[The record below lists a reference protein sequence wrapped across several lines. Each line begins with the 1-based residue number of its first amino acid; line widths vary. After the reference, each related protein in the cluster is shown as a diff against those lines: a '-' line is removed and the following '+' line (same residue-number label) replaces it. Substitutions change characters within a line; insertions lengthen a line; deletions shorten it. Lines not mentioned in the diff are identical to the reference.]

1 MHPPLLLHNEHE
13 QTSGVDG
20 ETLLTIDAVDES
32 TGRYSGT
39 VLGTPVEF
47 EWEPVA
53 DRPDITA
60 MHYSAVN
67 STASCM
73 ASYSLYNDGIVYFQT
88 AGGANYVSITD
99 VQYIGLSQ
107 TSTKAPSTRRG

>member
-1 MHPPLLLHNEHE
+1 MHNEHE

-53 DRPDITA
+53 DLPEVTA

-67 STASCM
+67 STLSCM

-88 AGGANYVSITD
+88 VAGANYVSITD
-99 VQYIGLSQ
+99 VQYIAVPQ
-107 TSTKAPSTRRG
+107 TSTKAPSTAAAKT